1 MIIGKNDA
9 FTKTS
14 QDLVI
19 AGTHSFKIIITPN
32 FFDEEAMYPDQ
43 QLIDIMAV
51 CYPGPNLFILVIDS
65 ENTQQ
70 DKVMAQVRKIQDIFG
85 EGVTAHLVAILPDVE
100 SYMALGHLKELF
112 TVWLA
117 NSENMA
123 RDCRKLCCG
132 NPPFQFD
139 YKNYSQQ
146 VVVRRKATLE
156 AR

>member
-1 MIIGKNDA
+1 MGKNDT
-9 FTKTS
+9 FTKRS

-19 AGTHSFKIIITPN
+19 AGTHSLKIIITPN
-32 FFDEEAMYPDQ
+32 FFDEEATYPDQ
-43 QLIDIMAV
+43 QLIDIMAM
-51 CYPGPNLFILVIDS
+51 CHPGPNLFILVIDS

-70 DKVMAQVRKIQDIFG
+70 DKVMDQVRKLQDMFG
-85 EGVTAHLVAILPDVE
+85 EGVTAHLVIILPDIE
-100 SYMALGHLKELF
+100 SFMALDNLKELF

-117 NSENMA
+117 SSENMA
-123 RDCRKLCCG
+123 RECRKLCCG
-132 NPPFQFD
+132 SQPFQLD

>member
-1 MIIGKNDA
+1 MGKNDS

-19 AGTHSFKIIITPN
+19 AGTHSLKIIMTPN
-32 FFDEEAMYPDQ
+32 FFDEEATYPDQ
-43 QLIDIMAV
+43 QLIDIMAM

-65 ENTQQ
+65 ENAQQ
-70 DKVMAQVRKIQDIFG
+70 DKVMAQVKKLQDMFG
-85 EGVTAHLVAILPDVE
+85 EGVTAHLVVILPDVE
-100 SYMALGHLKELF
+100 SFMALGHLKELF
-112 TVWLA
+112 NIWLA
-117 NSENMA
+117 SSENMT

-132 NPPFQFD
+132 SQPFLFD